1 MAIPEEIVSRK
12 RESVEEIDNVLT
24 RCVQNHQLYLEKIK
38 LRKQEATIVESE
50 KEVTYESLGKIDK
63 EAFDTYRKYLKVDAK
78 FNAWFM

>member
-1 MAIPEEIVSRK
+1 MVCRLA
-12 RESVEEIDNVLT
+12 D
-24 RCVQNHQLYLEKIK
+24 VQKLWHAMTMQNGECLNERSGPEKIK

-78 FNAWFM
+78 FNAWFL